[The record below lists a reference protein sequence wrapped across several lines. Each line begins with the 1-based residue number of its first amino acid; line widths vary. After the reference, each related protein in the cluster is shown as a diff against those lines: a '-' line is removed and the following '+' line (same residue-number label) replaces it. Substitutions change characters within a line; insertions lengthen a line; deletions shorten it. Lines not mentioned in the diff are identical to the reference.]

1 MRQPISNNKVGDK
14 FSLAFDNLRCTGDLS
29 KMQAYQTYYSDILS
43 IWECTAT
50 GNKFAIFVNSGI
62 REITETLYQDQLNY
76 FFAHCDI
83 V

>member
-29 KMQAYQTYYSDILS
+29 KMQAYQTYSSDILS
-43 IWECTAT
+43 IWECEET
-50 GNKFAIFVNSGI
+50 GNKFAYYSMSGI
-62 REITETLYQDQLNY
+62 TAITQRLYDQCLKQ
-76 FFAHCDI
+76 FFTDCDI